1 MHITMRRGSVLL
13 VTLLAILAGGAVEA
27 ARSDSDVTFTN
38 RSSWDIYE
46 LYISPVGEREW
57 GEDQLEDG
65 VLESGDSFLLY
76 AIPCGD
82 YDILLVDEDGDECV
96 LEEVGLCGDSE
107 EWVIRNKDLLACQF
121 GS

>member
-1 MHITMRRGSVLL
+1 MRNAMRRGSVLL

-46 LYISPVGEREW
+46 IYISAVGESEW

-76 AIPCGD
+76 SIPCDD
-82 YDILLVDEDGDECV
+82 YDILLIDEDGDECV

-107 EWVIRNKDLLACQF
+107 EWVIRDKDLLACQF
-121 GS
+121 G